1 MNCRRTRRA
10 IKSLICGEKADL
22 PSIRQHLGVCPNCN
36 QKYGPGLAMIRS
48 FQGVSAPRL
57 DEKAWREFSAR
68 LRARIAA
75 EQPPSIGWWRSFL
88 LWAGQWRLLRFRRAL
103 AAVPVVALLVVGVVT
118 FLPYLSPG
126 PGEPDT
132 VVQKEPLEPLPL
144 PLSELPPA
152 AEDAIS
158 ILGDVGFV
166 TGVISGNIQPGDFI
180 GGRELDAERIIEA
193 LDYLLPL
200 S

>member
-10 IKSLICGEKADL
+10 IKSLICGERADL

-36 QKYGPGLAMIRS
+36 QKYGPWLAMIRS
-48 FQGVSAPRL
+48 FHGVSAPRL
-57 DEKAWREFSAR
+57 DEGAWGDFSAQ
-68 LRARIAA
+68 LRARIAG
-75 EQPPSIGWWRSFL
+75 EQPSSIGLWRSFL

-103 AAVPVVALLVVGVVT
+103 AAFPVVVLLVVGVVT

-126 PGEPDT
+126 PGEPDAVAQKR
-132 VVQKEPLEPLPL
+132 VVEPPALPL
-144 PLSELPPA
+144 PELPPTA
-152 AEDAIS
+152 QDAIS
-158 ILGDVGFV
+158 NFGDVGFV

-180 GGRELDAERIIEA
+180 GGYELKADDIAEA
-193 LDYLLPL
+193 LDYLL